1 MVQTLVE
8 VMSRHVDA
16 REVIRYTKNGF
27 TKGKVCL
34 SNLVAIYDGLTTSV
48 DEGRDMDDIYL
59 GFCKAFEVVPYNILV
74 SKWERQGFDGWNIK

>member
-48 DEGRDMDDIYL
+48 DEGRDMDVIYL
-59 GFCKAFEVVPYNILV
+59 GFCKTFEVVPHNILV
-74 SKWERQGFDGWNIK
+74 SKWER